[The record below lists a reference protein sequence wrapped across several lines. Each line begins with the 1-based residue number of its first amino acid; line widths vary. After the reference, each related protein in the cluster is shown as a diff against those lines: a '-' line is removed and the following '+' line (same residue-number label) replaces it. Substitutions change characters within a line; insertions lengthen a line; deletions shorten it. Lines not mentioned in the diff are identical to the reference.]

1 MKLKLVKTENLLECT
16 QCGRHFKSK
25 DMILYKRQLYNSEI
39 TVKCCPYCE
48 SYIVEPVREQIKLE
62 KFRFFDTHNEE
73 RN

>member
-25 DMILYKRQLYNSEI
+25 DMIHVNRKLYNSEI
-39 TVKCCPYCE
+39 IVKCCPYCE
-48 SYIVEPVREQIKLE
+48 SYMVEPVREQINLE